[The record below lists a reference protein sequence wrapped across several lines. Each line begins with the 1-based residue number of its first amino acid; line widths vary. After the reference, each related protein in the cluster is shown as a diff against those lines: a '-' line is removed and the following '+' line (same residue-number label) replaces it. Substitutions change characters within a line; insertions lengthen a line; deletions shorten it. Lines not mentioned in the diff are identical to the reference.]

1 MVNII
6 EKNISNSVLNND
18 ILKNEPSD
26 NKFDKYK
33 SESLFLLIGTNPLPN
48 YVAFKLL
55 TKPSSHIFL
64 VHTDETNQVADRL
77 LNLMNLP
84 NERFTKINVDEANS
98 EIIYSTVFKYSKG
111 KQNIGLNYTGGTK
124 SMAVHSY
131 RAIMA
136 ADADAI
142 FSYLNAR
149 NLDLLIETQHFSK
162 NETVG
167 LFPRLGLRELLAL
180 HGYTPKEDKLTTE
193 PYRPD
198 FCQEMVK
205 IPCKELRSWCDNNLR
220 CGEGTPFRKNTN
232 LKSVELPFYP
242 PFEKLAIHYKDCRTF
257 GDLEK
262 KWQWTGGITKLAK
275 WFDGTWLEHYALWA
289 LQRIMISSNIHEAVL
304 GLEINERNEF
314 ELDIAA
320 MKGYQLFAISC
331 STDSRKNKLKLKLF
345 EAFVRARQLGG
356 DEAKIGMV
364 CCAPSENPKGYAD
377 VIKKEIEEEWD
388 VKDKFRV
395 FGAEHIPEL
404 PKHLDEWFNSQ

>member
-1 MVNII
+1 MVNIV
-6 EKNISNSVLNND
+6 EKNISNSVLNNN

-26 NKFDKYK
+26 NKFEKYK
-33 SESLFLLIGTNPLPN
+33 NDSLFLLIGTNPLPN

-64 VHTDETNQVADRL
+64 VHTNETNQVADRL
-77 LNLMNLP
+77 LNVMNLLP
-84 NERFTKINVDEANS
+84 EKFTKINVDEANA
-98 EIIYSTVFKYSKG
+98 ENIYSKITEFAKG
-111 KQNIGLNYTGGTK
+111 KRGIGLNYTGGTK

-136 ADADAI
+136 IDPEAI

-149 NLDLLIETQHFSK
+149 NLELLIETRHYSKSVTIGHFLQP
-162 NETVG
+162 G
-167 LFPRLGLRELLAL
+167 LKELMTL
-180 HGYTPKEDKLTTE
+180 HGYTPKEDKLTKE

-198 FCQEMVK
+198 FCHEMAK

-242 PFEKLAIHYKDCRTF
+242 PFEKLAIYYKDCKTL

-262 KWQWTGGITKLAK
+262 KWQWTRGITKLAK
-275 WFDGTWLEHYALWA
+275 WFDGTWLEHYTLWA

-314 ELDIAA
+314 ELDIVA

-331 STDSRKNKLKLKLF
+331 STDSGKSMLKLKLF
-345 EAFVRARQLGG
+345 EAYVRARQLGG

-364 CCAPSENPKGYAD
+364 CCAPSDNPKGNPD
-377 VIKKEIEEEWD
+377 VIKKE
-388 VKDKFRV
+388 VV
-395 FGAEHIPEL
+395 
-404 PKHLDEWFNSQ
+404 